1 MAISICPRMLSTR
14 ETREDFTSSNWS
26 NRGLPVARF
35 NAMLL
40 KIATTLQ
47 LAIIVVAAQ
56 TNPAPGEYSVTPMTT
71 LTQSAAQ
78 NQPATDS
85 QKADVQHRNKIRA
98 ACIEGRR
105 LICGKILDVLP
116 GGLVVESGY
125 TNLLREPLGKS
136 WLIPGTVESSC
147 AENLIEGATPGTV
160 CVGLVFVVNLPRG
173 TKVKPAKYDYV
184 IIQGYPAGL
193 YTYTSAG
200 TLRRTVRRFS
210 ASLVD
215 AVQLSVEA
223 EEKSARFSPRHK

>member
-1 MAISICPRMLSTR
+1 
-14 ETREDFTSSNWS
+14 
-26 NRGLPVARF
+26 
-35 NAMLL
+35 MLL

-56 TNPAPGEYSVTPMTT
+56 TNPVPGKYPVTPVTT

-78 NQPATDS
+78 NRPATDP
-85 QKADVQHRNKIRA
+85 QKADVQHRNEIRA

-136 WLIPGTVESSC
+136 WLIPGTVESSR

-160 CVGLVFVVNLPRG
+160 CVGLVFVVNVLG
-173 TKVKPAKYDYV
+173 GSKAKAAKYDYV
-184 IIQGYPAGL
+184 IIQGFPAGQ

-223 EEKSARFSPRHK
+223 EEKRGRFGPRDK